1 MRVLPLISL
10 SLLLSPAL
18 ALAQTS
24 ADLASRQELVARA
37 EQARAAG
44 DHEHALDFALR
55 AGRIRM
61 TPSLGLMIAQEQRAL
76 GQLVESYASALACAR
91 AAQADVSAANRASI
105 AETCTS
111 VARALE
117 PALGRVLLHLPTDL
131 PAGVSLRVANAEVP
145 EALRDLPRV
154 VMPGEVI
161 VEASAPGRAAFHR
174 SLEVPA
180 GAVVDVSIELPAVGI
195 TPPHI
200 HPTEPA
206 PRARPGAGPWI
217 VAGLGVASLAT
228 SGVLYALADSA
239 RSDRDSQCGARGYCQ
254 PTALDFDA
262 TYRDMLVGTNVALG
276 VGAALVAGGAIW
288 YVIARVRATSARTPS
303 VAVSPAA
310 GGVTL
315 RF

>member
-1 MRVLPLISL
+1 MRALPLISL

-61 TPSLGLMIAQEQRAL
+61 TPSLGLMIAQEQRTL

-91 AAQADVSAANRASI
+91 AAQADVNAANRASI

-131 PAGVSLRVANAEVP
+131 PSGVSVRVADAEVP

-154 VMPGEVI
+154 VMPGEVV
-161 VEASAPGRAAFHR
+161 VEASAPGHAAFHR
-174 SLEVPA
+174 SLAVPA
-180 GAVVDVSIELPAVGI
+180 GAVVDVSIELPAVDL
-195 TPPHI
+195 TRPLAP
-200 HPTEPA
+200 EP
-206 PRARPGAGPWI
+206 RVSPGAGPWI
-217 VAGLGVASLAT
+217 VAGLGLASLAT

-239 RSDRDSQCGARGYCQ
+239 RSDRDAQCGAMGYCQ

-262 TYRDMLVGTNVALG
+262 SYRDMLVGTNVALG
-276 VGAALVAGGAIW
+276 VGAALVAGGALW
-288 YVIARVRATSARTPS
+288 YVIARVRATSERTPS
-303 VAVSPAA
+303 VAVSPTA
-310 GGVTL
+310 GGVAL